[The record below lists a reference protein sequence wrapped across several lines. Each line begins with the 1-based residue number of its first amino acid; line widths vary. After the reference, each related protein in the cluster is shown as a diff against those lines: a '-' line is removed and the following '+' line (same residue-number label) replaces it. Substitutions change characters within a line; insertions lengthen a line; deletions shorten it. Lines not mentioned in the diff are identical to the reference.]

1 MCLLH
6 SYTFSCR
13 EVKSEEISAMSNLS
27 NPLQIPNEN
36 TFSSCLMF
44 CYVKGRL
51 VMWKKMFKN
60 FSSNTP
66 ETDFTKSKIKKT
78 WQQEHP
84 DGTTEETTPKN
95 RNIAAIVVLQ
105 VNKELPVSELLEFT
119 PNKKKETP
127 FNCTCGSTQ
136 KQLYFQIQIGQLGLF
151 PSLQK
156 NSTGL
161 DPAPQSF
168 SLWRL

>member
-1 MCLLH
+1 
-6 SYTFSCR
+6 
-13 EVKSEEISAMSNLS
+13 
-27 NPLQIPNEN
+27 
-36 TFSSCLMF
+36 MF
-44 CYVKGRL
+44 CYIKGRL

-95 RNIAAIVVLQ
+95 RNIAAIVALQ

-119 PNKKKETP
+119 PNKKRKHLLIALVVQHKSSCISRYRLV
-127 FNCTCGSTQ
+127 NWGYSQACKKLHWLGSSSPKFFFVKVITRDT
-136 KQLYFQIQIGQLGLF
+136 LYLLVIWTF
-151 PSLQK
+151 
-156 NSTGL
+156 
-161 DPAPQSF
+161 F
-168 SLWRL
+168 SYTLLAYEVL